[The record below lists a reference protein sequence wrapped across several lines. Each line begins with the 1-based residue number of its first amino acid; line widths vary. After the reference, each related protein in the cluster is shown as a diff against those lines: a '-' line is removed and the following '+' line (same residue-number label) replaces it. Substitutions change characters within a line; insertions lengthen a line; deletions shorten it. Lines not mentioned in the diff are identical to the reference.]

1 VTPRSDLSIREF
13 PVFPGPVPVSG
24 NAIFLREQSIREGWE
39 ETMELERAM
48 SQEENPFF
56 GEVVQASGEKLQAC
70 YQCQKCSC
78 GCPVA
83 YAMDILPNQIL
94 RHIQYNHRERV
105 LSSKTIWICAS
116 CYTCSVRCPNNI
128 DIAKIMDTL
137 RQLAIR
143 SGVKPGEKDIPL
155 FHSVFLDTI
164 KSRGR
169 IHELSLILQFK
180 SKTREFLKDAG
191 LGWKM
196 YRRGKIKLLPDKFGG
211 GKEIREIFNTFAK
224 GERK

>member
-1 VTPRSDLSIREF
+1 MNSTQQTNQKESAFLS
-13 PVFPGPVPVSG
+13 
-24 NAIFLREQSIREGWE
+24 
-39 ETMELERAM
+39 
-48 SQEENPFF
+48 
-56 GEVVQASGEKLQAC
+56 EVDQASGEIIQAC
-70 YQCQKCSC
+70 YQCQKCSA

-137 RQLAIR
+137 RGLAIR
-143 SGVKPGEKDIPL
+143 SGIKPGEKDIPL

-164 KSRGR
+164 KSKGR
-169 IHELSLILQFK
+169 IHELSLLIQFK
-180 SKTREFLKDAG
+180 LKTKDLFKDAG

-196 YRRGKIKLLPDKFGG
+196 YRKGKIKLFPSKFGG
-211 GKEIREIFNTFAK
+211 GKEIKEIFNAFEK
-224 GERK
+224 FQRKS

>member
-1 VTPRSDLSIREF
+1 MNSTQQTNQKENAFLS
-13 PVFPGPVPVSG
+13 
-24 NAIFLREQSIREGWE
+24 
-39 ETMELERAM
+39 
-48 SQEENPFF
+48 
-56 GEVVQASGEKLQAC
+56 EVDQASGETIQAC
-70 YQCQKCSC
+70 YQCQKCSA

-94 RHIQYNHRERV
+94 RHIQYDHREKV

-137 RQLAIR
+137 RNIAIR
-143 SGVKPGEKDIPL
+143 SGIKPGERDIPV

-164 KSRGR
+164 TSKGR
-169 IHELSLILQFK
+169 LPELSLILKFK
-180 SKTREFLKDAG
+180 TKTRDFLKNAG

-196 YRRGKIKLLPDKFGG
+196 YKRGKIKLFPSRFGG
-211 GKEIREIFNTFAK
+211 GKEIKEIFNAF
-224 GERK
+224 ERFQKKS